1 MDQFNLFEDT
11 PAAADFTPT
20 TSVEHTPQKDT
31 PIGQNPK
38 GIFAFALK
46 EARRMWDG
54 VEHRRRSLEQLER
67 FCRYQENDE
76 LDLDEITPDVV
87 HEFIDHIAQPTII
100 TLKDGKQKKKK
111 GASEGTQN
119 RYTATLSKVM
129 KTAAARQ
136 KISEAPAFHFYQED
150 TESRPRYYTP
160 EEIRDIR
167 KFFIDRGDQRM
178 ADMVEVSC
186 CTGLRRMEIVNM
198 ALRNIPISSCGTYV
212 TVTPAYSKNGKERSV
227 PIAACTEAVQRLMAS
242 IPNLF
247 SHRTFYRRWTLLK
260 DALFPNDQHA
270 VFHCCRHSAATM
282 MANNV
287 NLPTIL
293 VQKWLGHESPKTTA
307 RYVHTRDDAILAA
320 ADSLATHIKN
330 PVA

>member
-11 PAAADFTPT
+11 PAAADCTPT
-20 TSVEHTPQKDT
+20 TSVGHTAQKDT
-31 PIGQNPK
+31 PIGQNPN

-67 FCRYQENDE
+67 FCRYQDNDE
-76 LDLDEITPDVV
+76 LDLSEITPDVV

-100 TLKDGKQKKKK
+100 TLKDGKQKKQK

-136 KISEAPAFHFYQED
+136 KISEAPSFHFYQED

-167 KFFIDRGDQRM
+167 KFFIDRGDQWM

-198 ALRNIPISSCGTYV
+198 ALGNIPISSCGNYV

-227 PIAACTEAVQRLMAS
+227 PIAACSEAVERLIAS

-247 SHRTFYRRWTLLK
+247 SHKTFYRRWRLLK
-260 DALFPNDQHA
+260 DALFPNDKHA

-293 VQKWLGHESPKTTA
+293 VQKWLGHESPRTTS